1 MKRAICLVL
10 LLLVIFSVAVFTVSC
25 GNDPEEPINVEK
37 NPTSEEGKDPSGIT
51 TNPSIGNDE
60 NNTWNEDGNA
70 IGRPVGLP
78 SN

>member
-25 GNDPEEPINVEK
+25 GDPEEPINVEK

-60 NNTWNEDGNA
+60 NNTWNEDGTA
-70 IGRPVGLP
+70 IGRPVGIP